1 MTSYK
6 QPLLLVFF
14 LCALSTSAYP
24 QGIGLDVLSYNLT
37 IEPNIQKKYVEGT
50 VLIHLKKGANEN
62 TIILDAGALEIE
74 EVTGAN
80 VKSFQKKNS
89 QLIIEL
95 SDQGQSEHKLSIRY
109 HGYPKKGLLFNPDL
123 EQAHTVYFTNQW
135 MVCHDQPD
143 DKATFEATI
152 LVPKGKQCIASGVLI
167 RTEDKED
174 KTHFQWSQK
183 YETPP
188 YTYGFVI
195 GAFNQVSENIGDV
208 DLHYFSAQ
216 RSEVELK
223 KIFEATGEIL
233 EFLEEKSGVKY
244 LQKSYSQILIG
255 SNYQEMSG
263 LAVFNTTYAAAVLKD
278 SSEIHLT
285 AHELAHQWWGN
296 SITCRSFGHFWL
308 NEAFAVYLATA
319 FNEYKFGPEKYRSDI
334 AIYKSIYDGLVKNG
348 NDKPLVF
355 DKWIPSRANRNVVY
369 YKGAYVL
376 HLLRQELGDQA
387 FWKAIKAYSQQYFGK
402 TVDTNDFQISV
413 EQSTGLDLDVFF
425 DKWVYGSQNK

>member
-1 MTSYK
+1 MLSNK
-6 QPLLLVFF
+6 QCLLLVFF
-14 LCALSTSAYP
+14 LCFLSTSVYS
-24 QGIGLDVLSYNLT
+24 QETKVDVLSYNLT
-37 IEPNIQKKYVEGT
+37 IEPNIQEKYVEGT

-62 TIILDAGALEIE
+62 TIVLDAGALEIE

-80 VKSFQKKNS
+80 VKSFRKKNA

-95 SDQGQSEHKLSIRY
+95 SDQQQSDHKLSIRY
-109 HGYPKKGLLFNPDL
+109 HGYPKRGLLFNPDL
-123 EQAHTVYFTNQW
+123 EQAHTVYFTNHW
-135 MVCHDQPD
+135 MVCHDQPH
-143 DKATFEATI
+143 DKATFDVTI
-152 LVPKGKQCIASGVLI
+152 LAPKGKQCIASGALI
-167 RTEDKED
+167 RTEDKGD

-195 GAFNQVSENIGDV
+195 GKFNWVSENIGDV
-208 DLHYFSAQ
+208 DLNYFSAQ
-216 RSEVELK
+216 HSEGELK

-233 EFLEEKSGVKY
+233 QFFEEKSGVEY
-244 LQKSYSQILIG
+244 VQNSYSQILIG

-296 SITCRSFGHFWL
+296 SITCKSFSHFWL

-319 FNEYKFGPEKYRSDI
+319 FNEDKFGPEKYRSDI
-334 AIYKSIYDGLVKNG
+334 AIYKSIYDGLVENG

-402 TVDTNDFQISV
+402 TVDTNDFQRSV
-413 EQSTGLDLDVFF
+413 EQSTGLDLDDFF
-425 DKWVYGSQNK
+425 NKWVYGSQNK